1 MTAEIVQV
9 RGERSRQFKAHGPWY
24 ACPPGLPKDHR
35 GCWEFGAQL
44 DCYVSASSLYV
55 PSSDP
60 REAGDNS
67 SGLRS
72 GSGAEWK

>member
-1 MTAEIVQV
+1 MFAGEGEAEQTDYQ
-9 RGERSRQFKAHGPWY
+9 STKAMI
-24 ACPPGLPKDHR
+24 CL
-35 GCWEFGAQL
+35 
-44 DCYVSASSLYV
+44 SARVAESSQGDLGISEPRLLVMCQPSSLYV
-55 PSSDP
+55 RSSDL

>member
-1 MTAEIVQV
+1 MICLSARVAD
-9 RGERSRQFKAHGPWY
+9 RSQGIWY
-24 ACPPGLPKDHR
+24 
-35 GCWEFGAQL
+35 FGAQL